1 MTKRTVVSLMILALA
16 VPVIALAALPLTPST
31 TYVANSPP
39 PIKAQDLNDLQK
51 YLAGLYSATYSVKAL
66 TVDGTGGNAASPP
79 AGTVTVA
86 TSLGGFKNTAPFNT
100 GSIPWGSMSRESA
113 LLCGGRCTLVAGTI
127 TGCGGPNIRQ
137 VVKNGTGD
145 YIITCD
151 SAGPN
156 ANRHFVTVTPLDGT
170 PLPVV
175 ATVQTTTIVSSGLTV
190 RVHFFKLDASD
201 YDPDGFMFTAFGG

>member
-1 MTKRTVVSLMILALA
+1 MLLALA
-16 VPVIALAALPLTPST
+16 VPVLAMAALPLTPST

-51 YLAGLYSATYSVKAL
+51 YLAGLYSAGYSVKAI
-66 TVDGTGGNAASPP
+66 TVDGTGGSAASPP
-79 AGTVTVA
+79 AGTVTMA

-100 GSIPWGSMSRESA
+100 GSIPWGSMARESA
-113 LLCGGRCTLVAGTI
+113 LLCGGRCTLVAGAL

-156 ANRHFVTVTPLDGT
+156 QNRHFVNVTPFDT
-170 PLPVV
+170 APTPVV
-175 ATVQTTTIVSSGLTV
+175 STVQSTTIVGAGLTV